1 MRWAITKLFSV
12 VATLLLLPPA
22 AGHAAEVKLTLRMAY
37 QSAPEH
43 PIGTGAKKL
52 AELIAQKSKGAI
64 DLRLFP
70 NGTLGGD
77 VQTVSALQGGTIDM
91 TALSS
96 GILAQQVKEFAL
108 FDLPFLFNDGREA
121 DAIVDGPVGK
131 GLAAKLTDKGL
142 VGLGYWELG
151 FRNLTNSRRPV
162 AKLEDF
168 AGLKIRVIQSPIYLD
183 LFTALGANPVPM
195 PFPEVYTALEQKVV
209 DGQEN
214 PLISIDLSKFYEVQQ
229 YLSLTRHVYS
239 PLSILISKRTW
250 ERLSK
255 DQQKIIQDAVTESQD
270 YQRKFAR
277 SEDDKALAKLQ
288 KSMKVNTVEPAEQA
302 RIREKIKPVFDKYAK
317 DVGEPTIK
325 EITAALAKMRG
336 SK

>member
-1 MRWAITKLFSV
+1 MRTNIMKGLA
-12 VATLLLLPPA
+12 LLAAAMLLPETACLA
-22 AGHAAEVKLTLRMAY
+22 ADAKHTLRMAF
-37 QSAPEH
+37 QSAKEH
-43 PIGTGAKKL
+43 PIGVGAQKFADL
-52 AELIAQKSKGAI
+52 VAQKSKGAI
-64 DLRLFP
+64 DIRLFP

-121 DAIVDGPVGK
+121 DMIVDGPVGK
-131 GLAAKLTDKGL
+131 QLAAKLVDKGL

-168 AGLKIRVIQSPIYLD
+168 SGLKIRVIQSPIYLD
-183 LFTALGANPVPM
+183 LFSALGTNPVPM
-195 PFPEVYTALEQKVV
+195 PFPEVYSALEQKVV

-214 PLISIDLSKFYEVQQ
+214 PLISIELSKFYEVQP
-229 YLSLTRHVYS
+229 YLSITRHVYS
-239 PLSILISKRTW
+239 PLSVLISKKTW
-250 ERLSK
+250 DRLSK
-255 DQQKIIQDAVTESQD
+255 DEQKIIQDAATESQD

-277 SEDDKALAKLQ
+277 AEDEKALATLG
-288 KSMKVNTVEPAEQA
+288 KSMKVNTIAPAEQA

-317 DVGEPTIK
+317 DVGEPMIR
-325 EITAALAKMRG
+325 EVSASLAKARG
-336 SK
+336 GK